1 MSGARTPSGE
11 GAPLREQVAEAE
23 RCYPKEACGLVF
35 EGPAGTRVQAMENV
49 IDRYHQ
55 RDPQRFP
62 RTAAT
67 GYLID
72 PLRQLAAL
80 EQAERSG
87 ERLVSVFH
95 SHVDVGAYFSEE
107 DRAMALT
114 DGGAPLL
121 PEVSYLV
128 LSVRGGRCD
137 DLREFRFSGG
147 RFEETVL
154 PLPER
159 P

>member
-1 MSGARTPSGE
+1 VSTPDHLSR
-11 GAPLREQVAEAE
+11 ALVAEAE
-23 RCYPKEACGLVF
+23 RCYPKEACGLIF
-35 EGPAGTRVQAMENV
+35 EGPKGARVVPMENV
-49 IDRYHQ
+49 IDRYHE

-62 RTAAT
+62 RTGAT

-80 EQAERSG
+80 EAAERDG
-87 ERLVSVFH
+87 ERLISVFH
-95 SHVDVGAYFSEE
+95 SHVEVGAYFSEE

-121 PEVSYLV
+121 PGVSYLV
-128 LSVRGGRCD
+128 LSVRRGRCD
-137 DLREFRFSGG
+137 DLREFRLADG

-154 PLPER
+154 ALPAPNR
-159 P
+159 

>member
-1 MSGARTPSGE
+1 MS
-11 GAPLREQVAEAE
+11 APETVRRALVAEAE

-35 EGPAGTRVQAMENV
+35 EGPGGTRVAPMENV

-55 RDPQRFP
+55 RDPERFR
-62 RTAAT
+62 RTSAT
-67 GYLID
+67 AYLID

-80 EQAERSG
+80 EAAERAG
-87 ERLVSVFH
+87 ERLLSVFH
-95 SHVDVGAYFSEE
+95 SHVDVGSYFSEE

-114 DGGAPLL
+114 EGGIPLL
-121 PEVSYLV
+121 PDVSYLV
-128 LSVRGGRCD
+128 LSVRQGRCD
-137 DLREFRFSGG
+137 DLREFRFSAG

-159 P
+159 APLAGP

>member
-1 MSGARTPSGE
+1 VSLPDQVRRG
-11 GAPLREQVAEAE
+11 LVAEAE
-23 RCYPKEACGLVF
+23 RCYPREACGLIF
-35 EGPAGTRVQAMENV
+35 DGSAGPRVQPMENV

-62 RTAAT
+62 RTSAT

-80 EQAERSG
+80 EAAEQAG
-87 ERLVSVFH
+87 ERLLSVFH
-95 SHVDVGAYFSEE
+95 SHVEVGAYFSEE

-114 DGGAPLL
+114 EGGVPLL
-121 PEVSYLV
+121 PGVSYLV
-128 LSVRGGRCD
+128 LSVRRGRCD
-137 DLREFRFSGG
+137 DLREFQFSDG
-147 RFEETVL
+147 RFEERVL

-159 P
+159 GPAQGS